1 MSWIRG
7 SRDFLIIWIGL
18 LISAIGSGLSSFALG
33 LWVLQ
38 ETGSTMQFALTFLAA
53 AVPGI
58 LVAPFAGAMV
68 DRHDRRRIMMACDL
82 LCAAGTFVLVA
93 LLMAG
98 QLQVWHVY
106 VGVAFTGLFDAF
118 RSPAFSA
125 SVPQLVP
132 RARLESAN
140 ALVQTGNAVA
150 AIIAPLLAGVMV
162 SSMSFA
168 AVLALDA
175 LTFVIG
181 LGTLAIASIPP
192 IARVLRKTEAG
203 ALSEAVAG
211 WRYVRERPG
220 LSGLLVIYGSN
231 YFAFAMACV
240 LIAPLLLAFSTPA
253 MLGVQ
258 YATSGVGLF
267 LGGVL
272 MTTFGGPKKRSNGVL
287 VFSALSGMALA
298 LHGVWPSFALVTAA
312 GIALFLMMPVINASF
327 MALWQTKVPPDLLG
341 RCFAVQHVIHR
352 LVTAAGFLLAGT
364 LSDRLFEPAL
374 SAHGPL
380 ASSIGAV
387 IGAGPGRGIGL
398 MFILLGA
405 MMTAVALAAASI
417 PAIRHVDELPE
428 ASLHG
433 ETGRMAAT
441 LPVAVL
447 QRAS

>member
-18 LISAIGSGLSSFALG
+18 LISAIGTGLSSFALG

-38 ETGSTMQFALTFLAA
+38 ETGSTMQFAFTFLATA
-53 AVPGI
+53 IPGI
-58 LVAPFAGAMV
+58 LVAPLAGAMI

-82 LCAAGTFVLVA
+82 LSAVVTFALVG
-93 LLMAG
+93 LLIAG

-106 VGVAFTGLFDAF
+106 VGVGATGLFDAF

-132 RARLESAN
+132 RERLESAN

-162 SSMSFA
+162 SSMGFA

-181 LGTLAIASIPP
+181 LGTLAIALIPP
-192 IARVLRKTEAG
+192 IARVLSKTEAG
-203 ALSEAVAG
+203 ALAEAIAG
-211 WRYVRERPG
+211 WRYVRARPG
-220 LSGLLVIYGSN
+220 LVGLLVIYGSN

-240 LIAPLLLAFSTPA
+240 LIAPLLLAFSTPT
-253 MLGVQ
+253 MLGIQ
-258 YATSGVGLF
+258 YAIGGVGLF
-267 LGGVL
+267 LGGVA

-287 VFSALSGMALA
+287 VFSALSGIALA

-312 GIALFLMMPVINASF
+312 GFVLFMMMPVINASF

-341 RCFAVQHVIHR
+341 RCFAIQHVIFL
-352 LVTAAGFLLAGT
+352 LVTAVGYLLAGS
-364 LSDRLFEPAL
+364 LSDRFFEPAL
-374 SAHGPL
+374 STNGAL
-380 ASSIGAV
+380 ASSVGALIGT
-387 IGAGPGRGIGL
+387 GPGRGIGL

-405 MMTAVALAAASI
+405 MMSAVALAATSI
-417 PAIRHVDELPE
+417 AAIRHVDELPE
-428 ASLHG
+428 AALRSDAGHAEAELP
-433 ETGRMAAT
+433 AAV
-441 LPVAVL
+441 P
-447 QRAS
+447 QQS